1 MQSKNIIMA
10 ATALAVISL
19 VLSGLSFSAVDAED
33 QDYDVDYGSFY
44 SYTLQF
50 VFDGSNAETIEWDFG
65 DGSTIEWD
73 FGDGSPVSNEWNP
86 SHTYAEKGV
95 YYVTQTTT
103 NSYNGGS
110 TTVEVYKVSVMGFP
124 VITFDSLG
132 GPQVKEIQQTAYGV
146 PAEKPAD
153 PVRSGYEFGGWFT
166 SSELTEEYD
175 WSSDVKRS
183 MTLYAKW
190 TQVSEEVPETFEIT
204 FEVDGGS
211 ITVPTATADSGASFV
226 LPSYDGQKEGFEFA
240 GWRIGDDILQ
250 PGDSV
255 TVTGDVKATAVWK
268 ETSVTPGGDDEPGDS
283 PGGDEP
289 SEDGSDS
296 EDDGLF
302 EILILLGIVVVV
314 IVLAAY
320 AFHVR
325 GSGGRR

>member
-19 VLSGLSFSAVDAED
+19 VIASIPLDQASAED

-65 DGSTIEWD
+65 DGS
-73 FGDGSPVSNEWNP
+73 PVSTEWNP
-86 SHTYAEKGV
+86 SHTYSEKGV

-110 TTVEVYKVSVMGFP
+110 TTVEVYRVSVMGFP

-132 GPQVKEIQQTAYGV
+132 GPQVKEIQQTTYGV

-166 SSELTEEYD
+166 SSDLTEEYD

-211 ITVPTATADSGASFV
+211 ITVPAATADSGASFV

-255 TVTGDVKATAVWK
+255 TVTGDVKVTAVWK
-268 ETSVTPGGDDEPGDS
+268 EASVTPGGDDDDEPGDN

-289 SEDGSDS
+289 SGDDSDKK
-296 EDDGLF
+296 DDGLF
-302 EILILLGIVVVV
+302 EILVLLGIVVVV
-314 IVLAAY
+314 IVLVAY

>member
-19 VLSGLSFSAVDAED
+19 VLSGLSFSTVDAEE

-50 VFDGSNAETIEWDFG
+50 VFDGKNAETIQ
-65 DGSTIEWD
+65 WD
-73 FGDGSPVSNEWNP
+73 FGDGSPVSTEWNP
-86 SHTYAEKGV
+86 SHTYDEKGV

-124 VITFDSLG
+124 VITFDSMG
-132 GPQVKEIQQTAYGV
+132 GPQVQEIQQSAYGV
-146 PAEKPAD
+146 PATKPVD

-166 SSELTEEYD
+166 SSDLSREYD

-190 TQVSEEVPETFEIT
+190 TQVGEEVPETFEIT

-211 ITVPTATADSGASFV
+211 ITVPAATADSGASFV

-268 ETSVTPGGDDEPGDS
+268 EASVTPGGDDEPGDD

-289 SEDGSDS
+289 SGDDSDGK
-296 EDDGLF
+296 DDGLF
-302 EILILLGIVVVV
+302 EILVLLGIVVVV

-325 GSGGRR
+325 DNGGRR

>member
-1 MQSKNIIMA
+1 MC
-10 ATALAVISL
+10 
-19 VLSGLSFSAVDAED
+19 
-33 QDYDVDYGSFY
+33 
-44 SYTLQF
+44 
-50 VFDGSNAETIEWDFG
+50 
-65 DGSTIEWD
+65 
-73 FGDGSPVSNEWNP
+73 
-86 SHTYAEKGV
+86 
-95 YYVTQTTT
+95 
-103 NSYNGGS
+103 
-110 TTVEVYKVSVMGFP
+110 
-124 VITFDSLG
+124 
-132 GPQVKEIQQTAYGV
+132 
-146 PAEKPAD
+146 
-153 PVRSGYEFGGWFT
+153 R
-166 SSELTEEYD
+166 
-175 WSSDVKRS
+175 

-211 ITVPTATADSGASFV
+211 ITVPAATADSGASFV

-255 TVTGDVKATAVWK
+255 TVTGDVNVTAVWK
-268 ETSVTPGGDDEPGDS
+268 EASVTPGGDDDDEPGDN

-289 SEDGSDS
+289 SGDDSADS

>member
-19 VLSGLSFSAVDAED
+19 VLSGLSFSSVDAED
-33 QDYDVDYGSFY
+33 RDYDVDYGSFY

-50 VFDGSNAETIEWDFG
+50 VFDGKNAETIQ
-65 DGSTIEWD
+65 WD
-73 FGDGSPVSNEWNP
+73 FGDGSPVSMEWNP
-86 SHTYAEKGV
+86 SHTYDEKGV

-132 GPQVKEIQQTAYGV
+132 GPQVREIQQTAYGV
-146 PAEKPAD
+146 PATKPVD

-166 SSELTEEYD
+166 SSDLSQKYD

-190 TQVSEEVPETFEIT
+190 TPTGTEVPETFEIT

-211 ITVPTATADSGASFV
+211 ITVPAATADSGASFV
-226 LPSYDGQKEGFEFA
+226 LPSYDGEKEGFEFA

-255 TVTGDVKATAVWK
+255 TVTGDVKATVVWK
-268 ETSVTPGGDDEPGDS
+268 EASVTPGGDDEPGDN

-289 SEDGSDS
+289 SGDDSDGK
-296 EDDGLF
+296 DDGLF
-302 EILILLGIVVVV
+302 EILVLLGIVVVV

-325 GSGGRR
+325 GNGGRR

>member
-19 VLSGLSFSAVDAED
+19 VIASIPLDQASAED

-65 DGSTIEWD
+65 DGS
-73 FGDGSPVSNEWNP
+73 PVSTEWNP
-86 SHTYAEKGV
+86 SHTYDEKGV

-110 TTVEVYKVSVMGFP
+110 TTVEVYRVSVMGFP

-132 GPQVKEIQQTAYGV
+132 GPQVKEIQQTTYGV

-166 SSELTEEYD
+166 SSDLTEEYD

-211 ITVPTATADSGASFV
+211 ITVPAATADSGASFV

-255 TVTGDVKATAVWK
+255 TVTGDVKVTAVWK
-268 ETSVTPGGDDEPGDS
+268 EASVTPGGDDDDEPGDN

-289 SEDGSDS
+289 SGDDSADS

-302 EILILLGIVVVV
+302 EILVLLGIVVVV